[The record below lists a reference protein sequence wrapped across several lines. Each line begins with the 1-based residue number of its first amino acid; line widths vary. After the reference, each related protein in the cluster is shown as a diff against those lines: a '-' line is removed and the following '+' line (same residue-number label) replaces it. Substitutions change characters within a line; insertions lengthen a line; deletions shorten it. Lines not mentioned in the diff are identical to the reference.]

1 MYNEELIAAKVAARN
16 AGKILMKYLESDS
29 KDIQYKSESGDSPV
43 TIADNEADKYLS
55 SFLGGELRHELGNI
69 YEDLRGMAGESEIP
83 VWTASQ
89 ANRSALEEDII
100 EAQKISES
108 YAKVMIADFVISL
121 SRKIADKVANTGR
134 WHIIKNRFGPDGL
147 TFPSKMDTSTG
158 IIHIFDEMSIGG
170 KEQQKKMDNSSEYL
184 RKMLSKKLKDST
196 I

>member
-1 MYNEELIAAKVAARN
+1 
-16 AGKILMKYLESDS
+16 
-29 KDIQYKSESGDSPV
+29 
-43 TIADNEADKYLS
+43 
-55 SFLGGELRHELGNI
+55 
-69 YEDLRGMAGESEIP
+69 
-83 VWTASQ
+83 
-89 ANRSALEEDII
+89 
-100 EAQKISES
+100 
-108 YAKVMIADFVISL
+108 MIADFVISL

-196 I
+196 T

>member
-1 MYNEELIAAKVAARN
+1 
-16 AGKILMKYLESDS
+16 
-29 KDIQYKSESGDSPV
+29 
-43 TIADNEADKYLS
+43 
-55 SFLGGELRHELGNI
+55 
-69 YEDLRGMAGESEIP
+69 MAGESEIP

-108 YAKVMIADFVISL
+108 YAKIMIADFVISL

-147 TFPSKMDTSTG
+147 TFPSKMDTSSG

-196 I
+196 T

>member
-1 MYNEELIAAKVAARN
+1 
-16 AGKILMKYLESDS
+16 
-29 KDIQYKSESGDSPV
+29 
-43 TIADNEADKYLS
+43 
-55 SFLGGELRHELGNI
+55 
-69 YEDLRGMAGESEIP
+69 MAGESEIP

-108 YAKVMIADFVISL
+108 YAKIMIADFVISL

-196 I
+196 T